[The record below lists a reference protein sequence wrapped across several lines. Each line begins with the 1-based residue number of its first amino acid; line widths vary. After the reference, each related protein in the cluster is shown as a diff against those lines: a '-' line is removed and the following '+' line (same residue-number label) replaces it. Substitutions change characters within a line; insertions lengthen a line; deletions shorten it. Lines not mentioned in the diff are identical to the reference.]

1 MSENIKNALKTGI
14 EYIKTYGCGCDHE
27 MGFMCA
33 ECCLSSAISDALKE
47 IQSLEKEVA
56 RLKEENLKLNE
67 YKFMYEELCK

>member
-1 MSENIKNALKTGI
+1 MSDTTCPYCGGSGHEDDGEVCIACNGSGW
-14 EYIKTYGCGCDHE
+14 YGTSKQLTD
-27 MGFMCA
+27 
-33 ECCLSSAISDALKE
+33 K